1 MAARSQAFRLD
12 ALASALALEFE
23 GDGALPITGIASLAD
38 AGPQDLSHYSSRSY
52 LDALRDSH
60 AGVVILK
67 PDDRGLRSGP
77 VLLAANPYL
86 AYARASQHFLDANPP
101 EPGVHRSAVVAP
113 SAHVDA
119 SASIGPLAVV
129 EDDARI
135 EAGAKIGAGA
145 FIGPACVVGPNSDVR
160 PRAVLDRDVVLGAR
174 CVVHS
179 GAVLGAEGFGFTPD
193 ERGQWQGIAQLGGVR
208 LGDDVSVGA
217 GTCIDRGAL
226 GDTVIGNGVKID
238 NLCQIGHNCQVG
250 DHTLIC
256 GCVGV
261 VGSTVIGKHC
271 VMAGGSGIGG
281 DQPVTLCDQVVVSA
295 MTLISQS
302 VDTPGVYSGATLH
315 APHGEWKRN
324 ALRQRQLHQ
333 MHQRL
338 RRLERS

>member
-1 MAARSQAFRLD
+1 MAARKQRFRLE
-12 ALASALALEFE
+12 ALADVLGLEFE
-23 GDGALPITGIASLAD
+23 GDPALPISGIASLAD
-38 AGPQDLSHYSSRSY
+38 AGPEELSHYSSRSY
-52 LDALRDSH
+52 LDALQSSR

-67 PDDRGLRSGP
+67 PDDRALRSGA
-77 VLLAANPYL
+77 VLLADNPYL
-86 AYARASQHFLDANPP
+86 AYARASQHFLDASPP
-101 EPGVHRSAVVAP
+101 EPGAHPTAVVAG
-113 SAHVDA
+113 SARIDPTA
-119 SASIGPLAVV
+119 AIGALAIV
-129 EDDARI
+129 EENACI
-135 EAGAKIGAGA
+135 EAGARIGAGA
-145 FIGPACVVGPNSDVR
+145 YIGPGCTVGPHSDVR
-160 PRAVLDRDVVLGAR
+160 PRAVLDRDVTLGAR

-179 GAVLGAEGFGFTPD
+179 SAVLGAEGFGFTPD

-208 LGDDVSVGA
+208 LGDDVSIGA

-226 GDTVIGNGVKID
+226 GDTVIGDGVKID
-238 NLCQIGHNCQVG
+238 NLCQIGHNCRVG

-324 ALRQRQLHQ
+324 AIRQRQLHQ